1 MKEMSR
7 MYVGEKGR
15 VLSIEL
21 EPGLER
27 RLRELGLCEG
37 AELCCVGESP
47 PGDPRAYRIS
57 GAVIALRQCD
67 TAHIII
73 KGRV

>member
-7 MYVGEKGR
+7 MQVGERGS
-15 VLSIEL
+15 VFGMCI

-27 RLRELGLCEG
+27 RLRELGLVAG
-37 AELCCVGESP
+37 AEICCVGESP
-47 PGDPRAYRIS
+47 FGDPRAYRIS

-67 TAHIII
+67 AAHIII
-73 KGRV
+73 KGRE

>member
-7 MYVGEKGR
+7 MRVGEWGK
-15 VLSIEL
+15 VLGMEH
-21 EPGLER
+21 EPELER

-47 PGDPRAYRIS
+47 LGDPRAYRVS
-57 GAVIALRQCD
+57 GAVIALRQRD
-67 TAHIII
+67 AAHIII